1 MLDSVDKKIYMPNY
15 NKHPFTKDYSKVSR
29 VLIIFV
35 FLDYFLRRGVLL
47 NSFQSVGSFYYTII
61 NIIYF
66 SLFTIFFSIVFY
78 RFYNEL
84 FQKFFLIG
92 IVGIA
97 MLLVSVLT
105 LFFKE
110 KEGSLYK
117 VLVLIL
123 FLVMLLLNILIFKN
137 MLFNKNISEEKR
149 LFIIFIFLFSLTSI
163 INSIIYLVTPLTP
176 ILSFVN
182 IYSVLNIQNYFSNVA
197 SYSFLIVLIY
207 FIVISLKEIMEHKL
221 YKRAI
226 SFIFFT
232 IFLMIL
238 SGFFSNS
245 LYLSLASLINALG
258 VNMVLPVF
266 IYIYLIFMFIT
277 LSLVML
283 SRKNIDNKIFYIAI
297 LILLSGVNQNDLYLR
312 LLFIFAITDLSFIL
326 QQKNPIDEMEP

>member
-15 NKHPFTKDYSKVSR
+15 NKHPFTKDYFKVSR

-47 NSFQSVGSFYYTII
+47 NYFESLGDFYFIII

-84 FQKFFLIG
+84 FQRNFLIG
-92 IVGIA
+92 VVGIS

-105 LFFKE
+105 LFIRE
-110 KEGSLYK
+110 KESNLYK
-117 VLVLIL
+117 ALVVIL
-123 FLVMLLLNILIFKN
+123 FLVMLLLNILIFKD
-137 MLFNKNISEEKR
+137 MLFDKNISEEKR
-149 LFIIFIFLFSLTSI
+149 LFIIFIFLFSLTSVV
-163 INSIIYLVTPLTP
+163 NSVIYVTP

-182 IYSVLNIQNYFSNVA
+182 IYNILNIQNYFSNVA

-207 FIVISLKEIMEHKL
+207 FIVISLKEITRHKL
-221 YKRAI
+221 YKRSI

-232 IFLMIL
+232 ILLMIL
-238 SGFFSNS
+238 AGLFSNS
-245 LYLSLASLINALG
+245 LYLSVLSLINALG
-258 VNMVLPVF
+258 INMILPMF

-283 SRKNIDNKIFYIAI
+283 SRKNIGNTIFYIAI
-297 LILLSGVNQNDLYLR
+297 LILLSGINQNDLYLR
-312 LLFIFAITDLSFIL
+312 VLFIFAITDLSFTL
-326 QQKNPIDEMEP
+326 KQKNPIDMEF